1 MKPNLT
7 NYGVQITVWG
17 TLLPY
22 SKKSVIITMTAK
34 SVKKISVALAESLQ
48 SCVQ

>member
-7 NYGVQITVWG
+7 NHGVQITVWG

-34 SVKKISVALAESLQ
+34 SIKKMSFALTEFLQ
-48 SCVQ
+48 SCV